1 MPYPYLYFKMKI
13 YIHRTM
19 EFVKLLH
26 VKIIARKM
34 NDAATWFLET
44 KKAHNISKPAK
55 LIMYE

>member
-1 MPYPYLYFKMKI
+1 MKI
-13 YIHRTM
+13 YTHRTM